1 MKLPDAPARMRSE
14 GAPEGTPGK
23 GRRLALVRNALID
36 YILSTFGLEE
46 GELDDNTVLF
56 SDGLLDSF
64 CMVSLISYVESEA
77 GITFRPTEVNLD
89 NLDSVARILAFVE
102 RKSG

>member
-1 MKLPDAPARMRSE
+1 MALAR
-14 GAPEGTPGK
+14 A
-23 GRRLALVRNALID
+23 ALVE
-36 YILSTFGLEE
+36 YIISNFGLEE
-46 GELDDNTVLF
+46 DELEDNTSLF

-64 CMVSLISYVESEA
+64 CMVNLISYVESEC

-89 NLDSVARILAFVE
+89 NLDSVARILAFIE

>member
-1 MKLPDAPARMRSE
+1 MA
-14 GAPEGTPGK
+14 
-23 GRRLALVRNALID
+23 LARNALIN
-36 YILSTFGLEE
+36 YICSTFGLDD
-46 GELDDNTVLF
+46 GELDDDTLLF

-102 RKSG
+102 RKTA

>member
-1 MKLPDAPARMRSE
+1 M
-14 GAPEGTPGK
+14 
-23 GRRLALVRNALID
+23 ALVRDALMD
-36 YILSTFGLEE
+36 YICSTFGLDDD
-46 GELDDNTVLF
+46 ELDDNTVLF

-77 GITFRPTEVNLD
+77 GIRFRPTEVNLD

-102 RKSG
+102 RKTA